1 MTDFLNR
8 IVPDLTPDLV
18 TTARNNLL
26 NCSSELKNRFNYDEI
41 SDNDA
46 VIIAKL
52 GVSLL
57 SSAKC
62 DLYMADDWRILAE
75 NIVLSDSSDS
85 SKGRDGSELIDIRKG
100 YETDEKWTTIV
111 KSTKNILMK
120 TPPPSFVEKW
130 SLIGEESFRVRMRQS
145 DVNSVITVRLAV
157 ALSKGQEITEVYFT
171 HDWELLMNNLK
182 MVTIE

>member
-8 IVPDLTPDLV
+8 IIPDLSDDLV
-18 TTARNNLL
+18 KIARNNL
-26 NCSSELKNRFNYDEI
+26 NNPSELKNKFNYDEI

-62 DLYMADDWRILAE
+62 DLYMADDWRILADNLTLLNLNE
-75 NIVLSDSSDS
+75 
-85 SKGRDGSELIDIRKG
+85 SELIDIRKG
-100 YETDEKWTTIV
+100 YETDEKWATVV

-130 SLIGEESFRVRMRQS
+130 PLIGEESFRVRMRQS

-157 ALSKGQEITEVYFT
+157 ALSKGQKITEVYFT
-171 HDWELLMNNLK
+171 HDWELLTSNLK
-182 MVTIE
+182 MVEI

>member
-8 IVPDLTPDLV
+8 IIPDLSDDLV
-18 TTARNNLL
+18 KTARNNL
-26 NCSSELKNRFNYDEI
+26 NNPSELKNKFNYDEI

-62 DLYMADDWRILAE
+62 DLYMADDWRILADNLTLLNLNE
-75 NIVLSDSSDS
+75 
-85 SKGRDGSELIDIRKG
+85 SELIDIRKE
-100 YETDEKWTTIV
+100 YETNEKWLTVV

-157 ALSKGQEITEVYFT
+157 ALSKSQKITEVYYT

-182 MVTIE
+182 MVEI